1 MSDAF
6 KAEKMADD
14 PEFDNIWNLAAR
26 WHLKFMKGANAQLNS
41 GNVDFRT
48 PHYIKTFHE
57 IKRFGNVEPDA
68 DDCKPVKE
76 AYDAFMKRLK
86 KVVNDNVN
94 YRNLLK
100 EIDEYVAPSAVPPI
114 AEEFFWKNGWGATE
128 QVIVQNLSKFYAPIN
143 VNGVFRIKHKG
154 PDGKDEFFKKEDF
167 INMFRSK
174 CILITVKTAT
184 GTKGKSITIAE
195 VFLKAKAPWMG
206 WIFNP
211 DFKWKSDTIYNQ
223 WRGWPIKPIKGSFQI
238 WLDYAHDISFNRN
251 DFNTNW
257 GIGWAAQNFLE
268 PHIIKGSA
276 MIHRGVEGIGKSFF
290 AETLEM
296 LMGRHYVKI
305 TDLNQ
310 LFGPFNAHIEFA
322 MLTHFEEAFWAGDRR
337 AEGQIKDHISGT
349 TPRLINQK
357 NLPMRQ
363 CRVYPRSLFDTNARW
378 VVPASMEARRF
389 GIFDVSEARR
399 NDVDY
404 FGKLREWW

>member
-184 GTKGKSITIAE
+184 GTNYH
-195 VFLKAKAPWMG
+195 VLK
-206 WIFNP
+206 
-211 DFKWKSDTIYNQ
+211 DD
-223 WRGWPIKPIKGSFQI
+223 
-238 WLDYAHDISFNRN
+238 
-251 DFNTNW
+251 
-257 GIGWAAQNFLE
+257 
-268 PHIIKGSA
+268 
-276 MIHRGVEGIGKSFF
+276 
-290 AETLEM
+290 
-296 LMGRHYVKI
+296 
-305 TDLNQ
+305 
-310 LFGPFNAHIEFA
+310 LFGYWLIWCRTVGHKNTFEKDSFGSVFKEFIPA
-322 MLTHFEEAFWAGDRR
+322 LDDNGRVARHRNGAIFSLVEQGRQSTGDREYFHRIPEMDLCR
-337 AEGQIKDHISGT
+337 ALWDKSWDAQYEWDDT
-349 TPRLINQK
+349 TKWEKLDLAVWLNK
-357 NLPMRQ
+357 
-363 CRVYPRSLFDTNARW
+363 
-378 VVPASMEARRF
+378 RRDILNNSTPF
-389 GIFDVSEARR
+389 
-399 NDVDY
+399 
-404 FGKLREWW
+404 